1 MVLFLAG
8 TSDARELAVR
18 LHREKISLLATV
30 VTENAAKSLQEAGI
44 PVRVGRLTSQE
55 MARLIRERGFSRVVD
70 ASHPFAEEAS
80 KNAMEAARICGIPYI
95 RYERPAWVYGNHPG
109 IRVVSSYE
117 EAAEEAARRKGVI
130 MLTTGSKTL
139 AIFAKRLLPDP
150 EIRLVARML
159 PRKDNMEKCAELGIE
174 QKNIVAMQGP
184 FGKEL
189 NVALYRHYGVTT
201 VVTKESGKIG
211 SVDEKVEAAL
221 SLGIDVILISRPQL
235 DYGTSFSNVE
245 EVVAALSEL
254 RRSEQDVPSTL

>member
-8 TSDARELAVR
+8 TSDARDLAVR
-18 LHREKISLLATV
+18 LNRARISLLATV
-30 VTENAAKSLQEAGI
+30 VTESAAKSLREEGI
-44 PVRVGRLTSQE
+44 PVRVGRLTAEE
-55 MARLIRERGFSRVVD
+55 MAGLIRVQGCNRVVD

-95 RYERPAWVYGNHPG
+95 RFERPAWIYGNHPG
-109 IRVVSSYE
+109 ICIVSSYE

-139 AIFAKRLLPDP
+139 ATFTKRLLPDP
-150 EIRLVARML
+150 EILLVARML

-174 QKNIVAMQGP
+174 QKNIIAMQGP

-189 NVALYRHYGVTT
+189 NIALYRHYGVTT
-201 VVTKESGKIG
+201 VITKESGKAG

-221 SLGIDVILISRPQL
+221 DEGIGVILIARPQL
-235 DYGTSFSNVE
+235 DYGTSFSSAE
-245 EVVAALSEL
+245 EVVAALSKGGE
-254 RRSEQDVPSTL
+254 